1 MNAEEM
7 FDGEVIRAKYI
18 VEHYIKSGI
27 TTWIYIPE
35 EKEENKM
42 SETNLEHY
50 KEDLKGI
57 LLFHFDSPRAV
68 IKLIREKFGCQIK
81 VEKYA
86 TDAILEWMA
95 QPYKEPILDE
105 VEREYLAAV
114 IRPFKKHVCTVCKKY
129 VQSCSGLSYEYIVVK
144 LSSERWGFPKF
155 IEGTMYKGMELDKE
169 YSLEELGL

>member
-1 MNAEEM
+1 MEM
-7 FDGEVIRAKYI
+7 FDGKVIRAKYI
-18 VEHYIKSGI
+18 VEHYIESGI

-50 KEDLKGI
+50 KEQLKKI

-95 QPYKEPILDE
+95 QPYKEPILDD
-105 VEREYLAAV
+105 VEKEYLQAIIKRFGREIKYIAK
-114 IRPFKKHVCTVCKKY
+114 FK
-129 VQSCSGLSYEYIVVK
+129 SACSENRQYIHIGFYEGD
-144 LSSERWGFPKF
+144 GFSFPYFKANS
-155 IEGTMYKGMELDKE
+155 MYKGMELNKS
-169 YSLEELGL
+169 YTLKELGL

>member
-18 VEHYIKSGI
+18 VEHYIESGI

-35 EKEENKM
+35 EKKENKM

-50 KEDLKGI
+50 KEQLNEI
-57 LLFHFDSPRAV
+57 LRFHFDSPRAV

-95 QPYKEPILDE
+95 QPYREPILDDAE
-105 VEREYLAAV
+105 
-114 IRPFKKHVCTVCKKY
+114 KKY
-129 VQSCSGLSYEYIVVK
+129 LSEVIKPFLSKIKYIAKFKSACSEDKQYIHIAFYEGGGLT
-144 LSSERWGFPKF
+144 FPYFKANS
-155 IEGTMYKGMELDKE
+155 MYKGMELNKAYTLKE
-169 YSLEELGL
+169 LRLC